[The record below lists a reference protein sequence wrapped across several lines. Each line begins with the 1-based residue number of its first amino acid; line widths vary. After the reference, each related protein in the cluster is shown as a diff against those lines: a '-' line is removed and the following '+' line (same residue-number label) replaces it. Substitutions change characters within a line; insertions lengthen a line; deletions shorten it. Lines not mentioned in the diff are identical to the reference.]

1 MTDCCQQVALTLEKV
16 ARIVRCLG
24 QESMIGNEV
33 LAEVPATTKPAAIT
47 APKTRKTKAVAAL
60 PNPDKPRKKPG
71 RKPKSESSGDA
82 TGPRG
87 QGTTESTRGI
97 TVDKSKFG
105 GVRAAIVAYLRRVGT
120 ADVAMICEGT
130 GLERTSAKNALSY
143 GMSQG
148 VFITPQSGFWK
159 VDPDYEG

>member
-1 MTDCCQQVALTLEKV
+1 MTDCCEQVALTLEKV

-33 LAEVPATTKPAAIT
+33 LAEVPAP
-47 APKTRKTKAVAAL
+47 AVAALESPKARKAKAPRAL

-87 QGTTESTRGI
+87 QGTVESSAGI
-97 TVDKSKFG
+97 KTTATG
-105 GVRAAIVAYLRRVGT
+105 PVRPRIIAYLRRVGT
-120 ADVAMICEGT
+120 ADVAMIVAGT
-130 GLERTSAKNALSY
+130 GLERLQVTQALKY

-148 VFITPQSGFWK
+148 AFVTPQTGFWK

>member
-1 MTDCCQQVALTLEKV
+1 MTDCCEQVALTLEKV

-33 LAEVPATTKPAAIT
+33 LAEVPAPAQPAAIT
-47 APKTRKTKAVAAL
+47 APKTRKAKQAAL

-87 QGTTESTRGI
+87 QGTTESSAGI
-97 TVDKSKFG
+97 KTTATG
-105 GVRAAIVAYLRRVGT
+105 PVRPRIIAYLRRVGT

-130 GLERTSAKNALSY
+130 GLERTQAKNALSY

-148 VFITPQSGFWK
+148 VFVTPQLGMWK
-159 VDPDYEG
+159 VDPDFEG

>member
-1 MTDCCQQVALTLEKV
+1 MTDCCEQVALTLEKV

-24 QESMIGNEV
+24 QESLLSNSV
-33 LAEVPATTKPAAIT
+33 VAEVPSPAPAAALA
-47 APKTRKTKAVAAL
+47 APKARKPKAL

-105 GVRAAIVAYLRRVGT
+105 GVRAAIVAYRRRVGT
-120 ADVAMICEGT
+120 ADVAMIVVGT
-130 GLERTSAKNALSY
+130 GLERLQVVQALKY

-148 VFITPQSGFWK
+148 AFITPQTGLWK

>member
-1 MTDCCQQVALTLEKV
+1 MTDCCEQVALTLEKV
-16 ARIVRCLG
+16 ARIVRYLG

-33 LAEVPATTKPAAIT
+33 LAEVPATTQPAALA
-47 APKTRKTKAVAAL
+47 APKARKPRAL

-71 RKPKSESSGDA
+71 RKPKSESSGDT

-87 QGTTESTRGI
+87 QGTTDGPRGI

-120 ADVAMICEGT
+120 ADVAMICQGT

-148 VFITPQSGFWK
+148 VFVTPQLGMWK
-159 VDPDYEG
+159 VDPDFEG

>member
-1 MTDCCQQVALTLEKV
+1 
-16 ARIVRCLG
+16 
-24 QESMIGNEV
+24 MIGNEV
-33 LAEVPATTKPAAIT
+33 LAEVPAPAQPAAIS

-71 RKPKSESSGDA
+71 RKPKSESSGGSTGDT

>member
-1 MTDCCQQVALTLEKV
+1 MTDACEQVATTLEKV
-16 ARIVRCLG
+16 ARIIRAVG
-24 QESMIGNEV
+24 KEAMVDSAV
-33 LAEVPATTKPAAIT
+33 LAEIEAPATAVAIT
-47 APKTRKTKAVAAL
+47 APKTRKQAAL

-97 TVDKSKFG
+97 KTASTGPVRPRIVD
-105 GVRAAIVAYLRRVGT
+105 YLRRVGT
-120 ADVAMICEGT
+120 ADVAMIVVGT
-130 GLERTSAKNALSY
+130 GLERLQVVQALKY

-148 VFITPQSGFWK
+148 AFVTPQTGFWK
-159 VDPDYEG
+159 VDPDYEA